1 MPACLLQ
8 QVFAIVPVDPAQ
20 AMASTGAFGEKFEEL
35 RGRVQHM
42 TKLTK
47 RSHHVLQMLIHTRYA
62 GGKLTEHVVRAE
74 RESIIEKRSA
84 ELELYST

>member
-1 MPACLLQ
+1 MH
-8 QVFAIVPVDPAQ
+8 
-20 AMASTGAFGEKFEEL
+20 
-35 RGRVQHM
+35 HM